1 MGEPIG
7 ALHASLSAGHAEFAS
22 DMRKARNAVETN
34 AKGMNTAMGKVK
46 NSFDGNVNSLISF
59 RNKALAAGAALAG
72 IALAA
77 KSFGSAAMRYETLG
91 AVMEAVGKNA
101 GYTGAQ
107 MEEFQKRL
115 EKTGISMIQSRN
127 AVIKMTQ
134 ANLDLEKSTELARV
148 AQDAAVIGNVNS
160 SEAFNRLI
168 HGIQSA
174 QTEVLRMIGI
184 NVNFEDSYK
193 RIAKQTGR
201 TTTQLSEAEKAQIRM
216 NAVLDA
222 GSGIAGTYEASMGTA
237 GKQLGSLARHLENL
251 KVMAG
256 KAITPA
262 LAEIVDA
269 LTSSIAALNDELDGD
284 GKDAI
289 EKWGINFRLAI
300 ISIRAEILRLG
311 MLLDKVGGTMTSAQ
325 MLLYGPGSALG
336 FKSSQ
341 DRFKRAADR
350 NIMFEQLYNDK
361 DRQLLELA
369 KKYNEIEALNT
380 PAGRAA
386 AKMREEVRAKQPRT
400 EGAVE
405 DEKAAKETENR
416 LKRGQDLILSLE
428 RERDLIRAVTR
439 EEKVRWDLSKG
450 PDNDLAEPHKQRILA
465 IAKELDAL
473 DAAVKAE
480 EERKA
485 VLKSIDEEIAALQKE
500 ADTYGMSETAI
511 RLYEMSL
518 KDATEG
524 QKESV
529 EVLMR
534 DLEIKKQVAQVMEDI
549 KTPLDEYAE
558 KMRVLNRLLKEGAIS
573 QEQHKAAA
581 EKAQK
586 ALVDAVEAGNDKFQ
600 ELARAIDGWGK
611 DSAAAIADFARSGAS
626 DFKKMIDSMID
637 DLLRMMIYQ
646 NVTGPLF
653 KNLSGLFSGVFSV
666 AGPATG
672 ASAAT
677 TAASGKY
684 MEKIMGGW
692 LTGMHAKGAAFLK
705 GEIVPFARGGVVS
718 KPTVF
723 PMAKGMGLMGEAGPE
738 AVLPLTRTSSG
749 NLGVEATGVSGGEGQ
764 TVNHYF
770 VISSP
775 DAEGFDRLCRRN
787 AISIVRATNAALER
801 NVGRKELKK
810 LLD

>member
-1 MGEPIG
+1 MAEPVG
-7 ALHASLSAGHAEFAS
+7 SLRAELSAGHAQFDS
-22 DMRKARNAVETN
+22 DMRKARKSVETN
-34 AKGMNTAMGKVK
+34 AKGMSTAMDKTK
-46 NSFDGNVNSLISF
+46 RSFDGNVNSLISL
-59 RNKALAAGAALAG
+59 RGKAIAAAAAIG
-72 IALAA
+72 SIALAA
-77 KSFGSAAMRYETLG
+77 KSLGSAAMRYETLG
-91 AVMEAVGKNA
+91 AVMKAVGKNA

-127 AVIKMTQ
+127 AIIKMTQ

-284 GKDAI
+284 GKETI

-311 MLLDKVGGTMTSAQ
+311 MLLDKIGGTMTSAQ
-325 MLLYGPGSALG
+325 MLLYGPGNALG
-336 FKSSQ
+336 FKSSKE
-341 DRFKRAADR
+341 RFERAADS
-350 NIMFEQLYNDK
+350 NMMYEQRYKDK
-361 DRQLLELA
+361 EKQLLELA
-369 KKYNEIEALNT
+369 KKYNALEFSGT

-386 AKMREEVRAKQPRT
+386 AKSRT
-400 EGAVE
+400 DAQAYISGRIGPPDTTAE
-405 DEKAAKETENR
+405 DEKAEKEAENR
-416 LKRGQDLILSLE
+416 LKRGQELVLSLE

-439 EEKVRWDLSKG
+439 EEEVRWDLSKG
-450 PDNDLAEPHKQRILA
+450 QNKDLSESHKQRILA

-473 DAAVKAE
+473 DAAVRAE

-500 ADTYGMSETAI
+500 ADTFGMSETAI
-511 RLYEMSL
+511 RLYELSL
-518 KDATEG
+518 KDATDE

-529 EVLMR
+529 EVLMK
-534 DLEIKKQVAQVMEDI
+534 DLEIKKQVAQVLEDI

-558 KMRVLNRLLKEGAIS
+558 KMRVLNDLLAMGEINQGQYA
-573 QEQHKAAA
+573 EAA
-581 EKAQK
+581 EKARKAMEDAAKDQK
-586 ALVDAVEAGNDKFQ
+586 GILEDLKQSIEGWGRDAADAIVDFALEGKGSFKDFADAV
-600 ELARAIDGWGK
+600 IK
-611 DSAAAIADFARSGAS
+611 D
-626 DFKKMIDSMID
+626 M
-637 DLLRMMIYQ
+637 LRMLVYQ
-646 NVTGPLF
+646 NMIKPIMTGISNGSWLNTAIGLGTSLLGSF
-653 KNLSGLFSGVFSV
+653 GGGSNQAALS
-666 AGPATG
+666 
-672 ASAAT
+672 
-677 TAASGKY
+677 
-684 MEKIMGGW
+684 
-692 LTGMHAKGAAFLK
+692 AKGFQGSYSMMAHGSALRN
-705 GEIVPFARGGVVS
+705 GRITPFANGGIVNR
-718 KPTVF
+718 PTLF
-723 PMAKGMGLMGEAGPE
+723 PMANGAGLMGEAGAE
-738 AVLPLTRTSSG
+738 AIMPLKRMANGDLGIQGG
-749 NLGVEATGVSGGEGQ
+749 NSLSINVPITMEGSQKLASELRREIEATCEK
-764 TVNHYF
+764 
-770 VISSP
+770 VI
-775 DAEGFDRLCRRN
+775 RRN
-787 AISIVRATNAALER
+787 A
-801 NVGRKELKK
+801 
-810 LLD
+810 

>member
-1 MGEPIG
+1 MAEPIG
-7 ALHASLSAGHAEFAS
+7 SLRAELSAGHAQFSS

-46 NSFDGNVNSLISF
+46 TSFDGNVNSLISF

-350 NIMFEQLYNDK
+350 NIMYEQLYSDK

-405 DEKAAKETENR
+405 DEKAAKEAENR

-500 ADTYGMSETAI
+500 TDTYGMSETAI

-558 KMRVLNRLLKEGAIS
+558 KMRVLNDLLAMGEINQGQYA
-573 QEQHKAAA
+573 EAA
-581 EKAQK
+581 EKARKAMEAAAKDEKDILDDLKKAIEGWGQDSAD
-586 ALVDAVEAGNDKFQ
+586 ALVEFG
-600 ELARAIDGWGK
+600 LTGK
-611 DSAAAIADFARSGAS
+611 KTFSDFADSVIKDILRMIVYQTMMQPLMSGISGA
-626 DFKKMIDSMID
+626 
-637 DLLRMMIYQ
+637 
-646 NVTGPLF
+646 V
-653 KNLSGLFSGVFSV
+653 SGFFSGAGAGGGAARSV
-666 AGPATG
+666 PVAV
-672 ASAAT
+672 
-677 TAASGKY
+677 
-684 MEKIMGGW
+684 
-692 LTGMHAKGAAFLK
+692 AKGGVFEGGSLT
-705 GEIVPFARGGVVS
+705 PFARGGIVNR
-718 KPTVF
+718 PTIF
-723 PMAKGMGLMGEAGPE
+723 PMASGMGLMGEAGPE
-738 AVLPLTRTSSG
+738 AVMPLTRLPG
-749 NLGVEATGVSGGEGQ
+749 GDLGVKSGGGNNIKINIINNNGSDVSTQQSETSQGLQ
-764 TVNHYF
+764 LDVMIDQA
-770 VISSP
+770 V
-775 DAEGFDRLCRRN
+775 A
-787 AISIVRATNAALER
+787 
-801 NVGRKELKK
+801 KK
-810 LLD
+810 LGQSGTASNRAMKNTFGAKESLVTR

>member
-1 MGEPIG
+1 
-7 ALHASLSAGHAEFAS
+7 
-22 DMRKARNAVETN
+22 MRKARNAVETN

-91 AVMEAVGKNA
+91 AVMEAVGENA

-127 AVIKMTQ
+127 AIIKMTQ

-350 NIMFEQLYNDK
+350 NIMYEQLYNDK

-405 DEKAAKETENR
+405 DEKAAKEAENR

-518 KDATEG
+518 KGATEG

-558 KMRVLNRLLKEGAIS
+558 KMRVLNDLLAMGEINQGQYA
-573 QEQHKAAA
+573 EAA
-581 EKAQK
+581 EKARKAMEAAAKDEKGILDDLKKAIEGWGQDSAD
-586 ALVDAVEAGNDKFQ
+586 ALVEFG
-600 ELARAIDGWGK
+600 ITGK
-611 DSAAAIADFARSGAS
+611 KSFSDFADSVIKDILRMIVYQTMMQPLMSGISGAVS
-626 DFKKMIDSMID
+626 GFFSGAGAGGGAV
-637 DLLRMMIYQ
+637 RG
-646 NVTGPLF
+646 VTVAVAKG
-653 KNLSGLFSGVFSV
+653 GVFSH
-666 AGPATG
+666 GNITP
-672 ASAAT
+672 
-677 TAASGKY
+677 
-684 MEKIMGGW
+684 
-692 LTGMHAKGAAFLK
+692 L
-705 GEIVPFARGGVVS
+705 ARGGVVS
-718 KPTVF
+718 RPTIF
-723 PMAKGMGLMGEAGPE
+723 PMARGMGLMGEAGPE
-738 AVLPLTRTSSG
+738 AVMPLTRLPG
-749 NLGVEATGVSGGEGQ
+749 GDLGVKSGGGNNIKINIINNNGSDVSTQQSETSQGMQIDVMIDQAVAKKMGQAGSSSNRVLRQTFGAREGLIQ
-764 TVNHYF
+764 
-770 VISSP
+770 
-775 DAEGFDRLCRRN
+775 R
-787 AISIVRATNAALER
+787 
-801 NVGRKELKK
+801 
-810 LLD
+810 

>member
-1 MGEPIG
+1 MAEPVG
-7 ALHASLSAGHAEFAS
+7 SLRAELSAGHAQFSS

-91 AVMEAVGKNA
+91 AVMEAVGENA

-127 AVIKMTQ
+127 AIIKMTQ

-350 NIMFEQLYNDK
+350 NIMYEQLYNDK

-405 DEKAAKETENR
+405 DEKAAKEAENR

-518 KDATEG
+518 KGATEG

-558 KMRVLNRLLKEGAIS
+558 KMRVLNDLLAMGEINQGQYA
-573 QEQHKAAA
+573 EAA
-581 EKAQK
+581 EKARKAMEAAAKDEKGILDDLKKAIEGWGQDSAD
-586 ALVDAVEAGNDKFQ
+586 ALVEFG
-600 ELARAIDGWGK
+600 ITGK
-611 DSAAAIADFARSGAS
+611 KSFSDFADSVIKDILRMIVYQTMMQPLMSGISGAVS
-626 DFKKMIDSMID
+626 GFFSGAGAGGGAV
-637 DLLRMMIYQ
+637 RG
-646 NVTGPLF
+646 VTVAVAKG
-653 KNLSGLFSGVFSV
+653 GVFSH
-666 AGPATG
+666 GNITP
-672 ASAAT
+672 
-677 TAASGKY
+677 
-684 MEKIMGGW
+684 
-692 LTGMHAKGAAFLK
+692 L
-705 GEIVPFARGGVVS
+705 ARGGVVS
-718 KPTVF
+718 RPTIF
-723 PMAKGMGLMGEAGPE
+723 PMARGMGLMGEAGPE
-738 AVLPLTRTSSG
+738 AVMPLTRLPG
-749 NLGVEATGVSGGEGQ
+749 GDLGVKSGGGNNIKINIINNNGSDVSTQQSETSQGMQIDVMIDQAVAKKMGQAGSSSNRVLRQTFGAREGLIQ
-764 TVNHYF
+764 
-770 VISSP
+770 
-775 DAEGFDRLCRRN
+775 R
-787 AISIVRATNAALER
+787 
-801 NVGRKELKK
+801 
-810 LLD
+810 

>member
-1 MGEPIG
+1 MAEPVG
-7 ALHASLSAGHAEFAS
+7 SLRAELSAGHAQFSS

-59 RNKALAAGAALAG
+59 RNKAVAAGAALAG

-77 KSFGSAAMRYETLG
+77 KSFGSVAMRYETLG

-127 AVIKMTQ
+127 AIIKMTQ

-350 NIMFEQLYNDK
+350 NIMYEQLYSDK

-405 DEKAAKETENR
+405 DEKAAKEAENR

-500 ADTYGMSETAI
+500 TDTYGMSETAI

-558 KMRVLNRLLKEGAIS
+558 KMRVLNDLLAMGEINQGQYA
-573 QEQHKAAA
+573 EAA
-581 EKAQK
+581 EKARKAMEAAAKDEKDILDDLKKAIEGWGQDSAD
-586 ALVDAVEAGNDKFQ
+586 ALVEFG
-600 ELARAIDGWGK
+600 LTGK
-611 DSAAAIADFARSGAS
+611 KTFSDFADSVIKDILRMIVYQTMMQPLMSGISGA
-626 DFKKMIDSMID
+626 
-637 DLLRMMIYQ
+637 
-646 NVTGPLF
+646 V
-653 KNLSGLFSGVFSV
+653 SGFFSGAGAGGGAARSV
-666 AGPATG
+666 PVAV
-672 ASAAT
+672 
-677 TAASGKY
+677 
-684 MEKIMGGW
+684 
-692 LTGMHAKGAAFLK
+692 AKGGVFEGGSLT
-705 GEIVPFARGGVVS
+705 PFARGGIVNR
-718 KPTVF
+718 PTIF
-723 PMAKGMGLMGEAGPE
+723 PMASGMGLMGEAGPE
-738 AVLPLTRTSSG
+738 AVMPLTRLPG
-749 NLGVEATGVSGGEGQ
+749 GDLGVKSGGGNNIKINIINNNGSDVSTQQSETSQGLQ
-764 TVNHYF
+764 LDVMIDQA
-770 VISSP
+770 V
-775 DAEGFDRLCRRN
+775 A
-787 AISIVRATNAALER
+787 
-801 NVGRKELKK
+801 KK
-810 LLD
+810 LGQSGTASNRAMKNTFGAKESLVTR

>member
-1 MGEPIG
+1 
-7 ALHASLSAGHAEFAS
+7 
-22 DMRKARNAVETN
+22 MRKARNAVETN

-91 AVMEAVGKNA
+91 AVMEAVGENA

-127 AVIKMTQ
+127 AIIKMTQ

-350 NIMFEQLYNDK
+350 NIMYEQLYNDK

-405 DEKAAKETENR
+405 DEKAAKEAENR

-518 KDATEG
+518 KGATEG

-558 KMRVLNRLLKEGAIS
+558 KMRVLNDLLAMGEINQGQYA
-573 QEQHKAAA
+573 EAA
-581 EKAQK
+581 EKARKAMEAAAKDEKGILDDLKKAIEGWGQDSAD
-586 ALVDAVEAGNDKFQ
+586 ALVEFG
-600 ELARAIDGWGK
+600 ITGK
-611 DSAAAIADFARSGAS
+611 KSFSDFADSVIKDILRMIVYQTMMQPLMSGISGAVS
-626 DFKKMIDSMID
+626 GFFSGAGAGGGAV
-637 DLLRMMIYQ
+637 RG
-646 NVTGPLF
+646 VTVAVAKG
-653 KNLSGLFSGVFSV
+653 GVFSH
-666 AGPATG
+666 GNITP
-672 ASAAT
+672 
-677 TAASGKY
+677 
-684 MEKIMGGW
+684 
-692 LTGMHAKGAAFLK
+692 L
-705 GEIVPFARGGVVS
+705 ARGGVVS
-718 KPTVF
+718 RPTIF
-723 PMAKGMGLMGEAGPE
+723 PMASGMGLMGEAGPE
-738 AVLPLTRTSSG
+738 AVMPLTRLPG
-749 NLGVEATGVSGGEGQ
+749 GDLGVKSGGGNNIKINIINNNGSDVSTQQSETSQGMQIDVMIDQAVAKKMGQAGSSSNRVLRQTFGAREGLIQ
-764 TVNHYF
+764 
-770 VISSP
+770 
-775 DAEGFDRLCRRN
+775 R
-787 AISIVRATNAALER
+787 
-801 NVGRKELKK
+801 
-810 LLD
+810 

>member
-1 MGEPIG
+1 MAEPVG
-7 ALHASLSAGHAEFAS
+7 SLRAELSAGHAQFSS

-46 NSFDGNVNSLISF
+46 TSFDGNVNSLISF

-101 GYTGAQ
+101 GYTGVQ

-160 SEAFNRLI
+160 SEAFDRLI

-174 QTEVLRMIGI
+174 QVEVLRMIGI

-193 RIAKQTGR
+193 RVAKQTGR
-201 TTTQLSEAEKAQIRM
+201 TTAQLSEIEKAQIRM

-237 GKQLGSLARHLENL
+237 GKQLGSLSRYIEDFKVQMGLAMGPAASRTVEKMTQAVKEMQENIKDPEVQETLESISDNLSKIATTLITKLPGAIDTVTSSLRTVISLWDSLPDFIKGPAGVGIAGSILFGPKIGAILAVSSGVASSTIQLRDDLKGIWAEFKRDADEAGYSVDAFFDNLTKPRGKTPSLFGDSTLGIYGKSKREDAFNGPNWWLNQQLGMDDPLSGITSPPTAKYGPLIANLENL
-251 KVMAG
+251 SRAAR
-256 KAITPA
+256 KA
-262 LAEIVDA
+262 
-269 LTSSIAALNDELDGD
+269 
-284 GKDAI
+284 
-289 EKWGINFRLAI
+289 
-300 ISIRAEILRLG
+300 
-311 MLLDKVGGTMTSAQ
+311 
-325 MLLYGPGSALG
+325 GSA
-336 FKSSQ
+336 
-341 DRFKRAADR
+341 A
-350 NIMFEQLYNDK
+350 
-361 DRQLLELA
+361 
-369 KKYNEIEALNT
+369 
-380 PAGRAA
+380 
-386 AKMREEVRAKQPRT
+386 
-400 EGAVE
+400 E
-405 DEKAAKETENR
+405 DEKAAKEAESR
-416 LKRGQDLILSLE
+416 LKRGQDLIISLE

-439 EEKVRWDLSKG
+439 EEEVRWDLSKG
-450 PDNDLAEPHKQRILA
+450 RDKDLAEPHKQRILA

-518 KDATEG
+518 KGATEG

-558 KMRVLNRLLKEGAIS
+558 KMRVLNDLLAMGEINQGQYA
-573 QEQHKAAA
+573 EAA
-581 EKAQK
+581 EKARK
-586 ALVDAVEAGNDKFQ
+586 AME
-600 ELARAIDGWGK
+600 
-611 DSAAAIADFARSGAS
+611 AAAKDEKGIL
-626 DFKKMIDSMID
+626 D
-637 DLLRMMIYQ
+637 DLKKATMKCR
-646 NVTGPLF
+646 
-653 KNLSGLFSGVFSV
+653 
-666 AGPATG
+666 PARDVKPH
-672 ASAAT
+672 S
-677 TAASGKY
+677 S
-684 MEKIMGGW
+684 MPW
-692 LTGMHAKGAAFLK
+692 R
-705 GEIVPFARGGVVS
+705 RG
-718 KPTVF
+718 
-723 PMAKGMGLMGEAGPE
+723 
-738 AVLPLTRTSSG
+738 
-749 NLGVEATGVSGGEGQ
+749 
-764 TVNHYF
+764 
-770 VISSP
+770 
-775 DAEGFDRLCRRN
+775 RR
-787 AISIVRATNAALER
+787 SR
-801 NVGRKELKK
+801 
-810 LLD
+810 D

>member
-1 MGEPIG
+1 MSEPIG

-22 DMRKARNAVETN
+22 DMKKARDAVQKNATGMQAAMATAKRGFDATAKSIKALSLAAAAATAVVGRMVLKQVDQAQQARKEAQSAGLTVEALTALRYAAELSGVSQQQLGTALVITAKN
-34 AKGMNTAMGKVK
+34 AELAAKGSGTAKDAYASLGISVTDATGKLKTSDMLMGEVAERFAKME
-46 NSFDGNVNSLISF
+46 DGA
-59 RNKALAAGAALAG
+59 RKTALATQMFGRQGAALIPILNSGSAG
-72 IALAA
+72 IKEMTDEAAQLGLVLDTDTARAAERFDDNLTRLKGVKQGLVMAITRGVLPTLEQFTDKMVEAAQSTERMETASEKAATAIKLLASSGLIL
-77 KSFGSAAMRYETLG
+77 KSSLGAARGVISDFWVTVRATWRKLRGHEPWSEGFGPTWDPFEEAQSILDLWQKTIDEVNDNKPPGQLDLIDEETLH
-91 AVMEAVGKNA
+91 VMRQRG
-101 GYTGAQ
+101 
-107 MEEFQKRL
+107 EE
-115 EKTGISMIQSRN
+115 
-127 AVIKMTQ
+127 VI
-134 ANLDLEKSTELARV
+134 
-148 AQDAAVIGNVNS
+148 
-160 SEAFNRLI
+160 
-168 HGIQSA
+168 
-174 QTEVLRMIGI
+174 
-184 NVNFEDSYK
+184 
-193 RIAKQTGR
+193 
-201 TTTQLSEAEKAQIRM
+201 
-216 NAVLDA
+216 
-222 GSGIAGTYEASMGTA
+222 
-237 GKQLGSLARHLENL
+237 
-251 KVMAG
+251 
-256 KAITPA
+256 
-262 LAEIVDA
+262 
-269 LTSSIAALNDELDGD
+269 
-284 GKDAI
+284 
-289 EKWGINFRLAI
+289 
-300 ISIRAEILRLG
+300 
-311 MLLDKVGGTMTSAQ
+311 
-325 MLLYGPGSALG
+325 
-336 FKSSQ
+336 
-341 DRFKRAADR
+341 
-350 NIMFEQLYNDK
+350 
-361 DRQLLELA
+361 QLLER
-369 KKYNEIEALNT
+369 EIALIGDASRT
-380 PAGRAA
+380 GAA
-386 AKMREEVRAKQPRT
+386 
-400 EGAVE
+400 
-405 DEKAAKETENR
+405 
-416 LKRGQDLILSLE
+416 
-428 RERDLIRAVTR
+428 
-439 EEKVRWDLSKG
+439 RWDLMLGKDKALSEFHKG
-450 PDNDLAEPHKQRILA
+450 RILELA
-465 IAKELDAL
+465 QELDT
-473 DAAVKAE
+473 VKAVEKARE
-480 EERKA
+480 EGARHVERA
-485 VLKSIDEEIAALQKE
+485 ISALQQE
-500 ADTYGMSETAI
+500 AGAFGMTAEQAKI
-511 RLYEMSL
+511 YELSL
-518 KDATEG
+518 KGAT
-524 QKESV
+524 KEQLEQASA
-529 EVLMR
+529 LMR
-534 DLEIKKQVAQVMEDI
+534 DIETKKQAKQVLEDLR
-549 KTPLDEYAE
+549 TPMDAYIERMKL
-558 KMRVLNRLLKEGAIS
+558 LNRLLKEGAIS